1 MAIPHPQQTSLT
13 RTDGRSED
21 TTTGGGDVDGGVA
34 GGEEQR
40 WRRKR
45 IEKVLEVWEEAL
57 C

>member
-1 MAIPHPQQTSLT
+1 MAIPHPGQTSLT
-13 RTDGRSED
+13 RTAGRSED
-21 TTTGGGDVDGGVA
+21 TTAGGGDVDGGIA